1 MRNNL
6 IKGTFLFDHNR
17 YIFILTLT
25 PIEKKKYL
33 KDIPHGLYGN

>member
-25 PIEKKKYL
+25 EHFYANRFARSL
-33 KDIPHGLYGN
+33 K